1 MHRGIRRRP
10 PVRSLSGSSRTD
22 HRALVNSQWSLE
34 GEIARIADR
43 EHLVD
48 ALEALGL
55 LDSDEALVDVAT
67 SRDWHRSGEETYS
80 LVFAVN
86 TDRANRAYL
95 MKACV
100 AYDHFRSL
108 KEIFASWLDVREY
121 VRSLGIG
128 TPQLHAVGGA
138 LVIEEV
144 VPYALAEA
152 FGVGDRR
159 ALLRGVGT
167 TAACLVNAGFAPSS
181 VDDWR
186 SRGDDVVLVD
196 FGQDLGSPGM
206 FKAGTEA
213 GLLADVLASLD
224 RTGVRLAPG
233 ELQLLGEAYE
243 AVLWRT

>member
-1 MHRGIRRRP
+1 M
-10 PVRSLSGSSRTD
+10 RSLSGSSRAD

-43 EHLVD
+43 EDLVD

-55 LDSDEALVDVAT
+55 LRSDEALVDIAT
-67 SRDWHRSGEETYS
+67 CRDWHRSGQETYS

-86 TDRANRAYL
+86 TDEASRTYL

-100 AYDHFRSL
+100 AYDHFRTL
-108 KEIFASWLDVREY
+108 KEIFTSWLDVREY

-128 TPQLHAVGGA
+128 TPHLHAVGGA

-152 FGVGDRR
+152 FGVGDRH
-159 ALLRGVGT
+159 ALLRAAGT
-167 TAACLVNAGFAPSS
+167 TAASLVNAGFAPSS

-206 FKAGTEA
+206 FKPGTEA
-213 GLLADVLASLD
+213 GLLADILVSLD
-224 RTGVRLAPG
+224 RTGVRLSSE
-233 ELQLLGEAYE
+233 ELQLLSSAYE
-243 AVLWRT
+243 TSLWRT